1 MAKTAATS
9 IEEIDQI
16 RREMARI
23 RTDLHFGVQQ
33 TVEGVR
39 SLTDFTSYI
48 RNAPWLSIGLAVAV
62 GFILVPGRKR
72 SEGRE
77 PEIRYLASNE
87 EGRPRRRK
95 GLVRTALGLVAPLA
109 IRGAQ
114 HYAMERLE
122 TFLANQGV
130 PPRPDGEENRSRTA
144 ASASRSTEPRSS
156 GRVG

>member
-1 MAKTAATS
+1 MAKTAATN

-62 GFILVPGRKR
+62 GFILVPGRRR

-77 PEIRYLASNE
+77 PEIRYLAASE
-87 EGRPRRRK
+87 EERPRRRK
-95 GLVRTALGLVAPLA
+95 GLVRAAIGLVAPLA

-114 HYAMERLE
+114 HYAMEMME
-122 TFLANQGV
+122 TFLANKSV
-130 PPRPDGEENRSRTA
+130 PPRPAAEENRPRTA
-144 ASASRSTEPRSS
+144 ASGPRSTEPRST
-156 GRVG
+156 GRPG